1 MQTIWMFVM
10 AFYAT
15 AYGTFAV
22 SGEEQ
27 VPGSLSAYFAP
38 NWTRVPRQTGQS
50 FHGCS
55 NSNHQGALVVA

>member
-38 NWTRVPRQTGQS
+38 NWTVIPRLFQ
-50 FHGCS
+50 
-55 NSNHQGALVVA
+55 